1 MTKLFDDYIRAITET
16 NRPSTESVDKPIEAR
31 CPACGC
37 PVVEHRIYA
46 DNVQVDERIE
56 CACGH
61 KRQWGK
67 EGSI

>member
-1 MTKLFDDYIRAITET
+1 MTKLFDDFMEAVTET

-37 PVVEHRIYA
+37 PVVEHRWFA
-46 DNVQVDERIE
+46 GGVQVGERIE
-56 CACGH
+56 CACGY

-67 EGSI
+67 DG

>member
-1 MTKLFDDYIRAITET
+1 MASLLNDYIRAITET

-37 PVVEHRIYA
+37 PVVEHRWFA
-46 DNVQVDERIE
+46 GGVQVGERIE

-67 EGSI
+67 EG

>member
-1 MTKLFDDYIRAITET
+1 MTKLFDDFMEAV
-16 NRPSTESVDKPIEAR
+16 TESGDRPIEVI

-37 PVVEHRIYA
+37 PVVEHRWFA
-46 DNVQVDERIE
+46 DGAQVGERIE

-67 EGSI
+67 EG